1 MLKNKPL
8 TSRQLQSIQTKS
20 NLFESAVKLMKQHS
34 LEDITIAEICR
45 GAGVS
50 VGSFYNYF
58 STKSDILVE
67 MYEQADGFF
76 DQKFR
81 GLEPSASIQNDI
93 VDYFKIYAEYNLN
106 VGIATIKQLYTCNN
120 KLFIAKGRYMQNVL
134 QALLEKGQANRQL
147 IDSMSAEE
155 MTEYLFIA
163 ARGVIYNWCL
173 HEGGYDLERKMEEYM
188 DRLVVVLLRA
198 PYSPL
203 TNER

>member
-1 MLKNKPL
+1 MSKNKPL

-20 NLFESAVKLMKQHS
+20 NLFESAIKLMKLHS

-58 STKSDILVE
+58 STKSDIFVE

-81 GLEPSASIQNDI
+81 GLEPSASIRNDI
-93 VDYFKIYAEYNLN
+93 VDYFKIYADYNLN
-106 VGIATIKQLYTCNN
+106 VGIETVKQLYTCNN
-120 KLFIAKGRYMQNVL
+120 KLFIAKGRYMLNVL
-134 QALLEKGQANRQL
+134 QALLEKGQAGGQL
-147 IDSMSAEE
+147 ITDMTAED

-173 HEGGYDLERKMEEYM
+173 HDGSYDLERKMEEYM
-188 DRLVVVLLRA
+188 GRLVVVFLNA
-198 PYSPL
+198 PPTHL
-203 TNER
+203 

>member
-1 MLKNKPL
+1 M
-8 TSRQLQSIQTKS
+8 Q
-20 NLFESAVKLMKQHS
+20 QHS

-45 GAGVS
+45 GANVS

-106 VGIATIKQLYTCNN
+106 VGIETIKQLYTCNN

-134 QALLEKGQANRQL
+134 QALLEKGQAHRQL

-188 DRLVVVLLRA
+188 ARLVVVLLKV
-198 PYSPL
+198 PTLP
-203 TNER
+203 

>member
-1 MLKNKPL
+1 MSKNKPL
-8 TSRQLQSIQTKS
+8 TSRQLQSIQTKN

-58 STKSDILVE
+58 STKSDILIQ
-67 MYEQADGFF
+67 MYEQADGYF

-81 GLEPSASIQNDI
+81 DLEPSASIRNDI
-93 VDYFKIYAEYNLN
+93 VDYFKIYADYNLN
-106 VGIATIKQLYTCNN
+106 VGIETVKQLYTCNN

-134 QALLEKGQANRQL
+134 QALLEKGQAGGQL
-147 IDSMSAEE
+147 IADMTAED

-173 HEGGYDLERKMEEYM
+173 HEGSYDLERKMEEYM
-188 DRLVVVLLRA
+188 GRLVVVFVNA
-198 PYSPL
+198 PPTL
-203 TNER
+203 P

>member
-188 DRLVVVLLRA
+188 ARLVVVLLKV
-198 PYSPL
+198 PTLP
-203 TNER
+203 

>member
-1 MLKNKPL
+1 MPKKKTL

-20 NLFESAVKLMKQHS
+20 NLFESAVKLMKQQS
-34 LEDITIAEICR
+34 LEKITIAEICSE
-45 GAGVS
+45 AGVS

-67 MYEQADGFF
+67 MYEQADGYF

-81 GLEPSASIQNDI
+81 DLEPSASICSDI
-93 VDYFKIYAEYNLN
+93 IDYFKIYAEYNLN
-106 VGIATIKQLYTCNN
+106 IGIETMKQLYTCNN

-134 QALLEKGQANRQL
+134 QALLEKGQASGQL
-147 IDSMSAEE
+147 VRDMSAED

-173 HEGGYDLERKMEEYM
+173 HDGSYDLKQKMEEYM
-188 DRLVVVLLRA
+188 ARLVVIFVH
-198 PYSPL
+198 S
-203 TNER
+203 